1 MARPGLIARK
11 GKYPMRNVLV
21 AAVMLSLSL
30 VLPAAAASC
39 PGTVVFQDLF
49 KTPNPALDLTAYAA
63 SKIAIQGGKA
73 EVAFLQTGYSRNEEY
88 AGTQYGDATVCAT
101 FNTLKTDKAETQV
114 VGIIFW
120 ATDYSNFYA
129 LEVEPAS
136 GTMAL
141 AQLVSNAWT
150 FPIAW
155 TANAAIVKTM
165 GAANV
170 LQVRTKGSAVTL
182 LINGLA
188 VGSYTGTPPAGGGV
202 VGFTVST
209 SSTSL
214 STLDVTDFM
223 VAVP

>member
-1 MARPGLIARK
+1 
-11 GKYPMRNVLV
+11 MRNVL
-21 AAVMLSLSL
+21 AAAAFMLSLSL
-30 VLPAAAASC
+30 VLPAAAATC

-49 KTPNPALDLTAYAA
+49 KTPNPALDLSAYAA
-63 SKIAIQGGKA
+63 SKIAIQAGKA
-73 EVAFLQTGYSRNEEY
+73 EITFLQSGYSRNEEY
-88 AGTQYGDATVCAT
+88 VGTQYGDATVCAT

-129 LEVEPAS
+129 LEVEPAN

-141 AQLVSNAWT
+141 AQLASSAWT

-165 GAANV
+165 GAANT
-170 LQVRTKGSAVTL
+170 LQVRTKGNAITL

-202 VGFTVST
+202 VGFTVSP
-209 SSTSL
+209 SNTSL
-214 STLDVTDFM
+214 STLDVTDFV

>member
-1 MARPGLIARK
+1 
-11 GKYPMRNVLV
+11 MRSELA
-21 AAVMLSLSL
+21 AAVMLSLSFA
-30 VLPAAAASC
+30 LPAAAATC

-49 KTPNPALDLTAYAA
+49 KTPNPALDLATYAA
-63 SKIAIQGGKA
+63 SKLAIQGGKA
-73 EVAFLQTGYSRNEEY
+73 EVTFLQTGYSRNAEY
-88 AGTQYGDATVCAT
+88 VGTQYGDANVCAT
-101 FNTLKTDKAETQV
+101 FATAKTDKAETQV

-129 LEVEPAS
+129 LEVEPAN

-141 AQLVSNAWT
+141 AQLVSTGWT

-170 LQVRTKGSAVTL
+170 LQVRTKGNGVTL

-202 VGFTVST
+202 VGFTVS
-209 SSTSL
+209 SSGTSL
-214 STLDVTDFM
+214 STLDVTDFT
-223 VAVP
+223 VGVP

>member
-1 MARPGLIARK
+1 
-11 GKYPMRNVLV
+11 MRNVSA
-21 AAVMLSLSL
+21 AAVVLSLSL
-30 VLPAAAASC
+30 TLPAAAATC

-49 KTPNPALDLTAYAA
+49 KTPNPALDITAYTA

-73 EVAFLQTGYSRNEEY
+73 EATFLQSGYSRNEEY
-88 AGTQYGDATVCAT
+88 VGTQYGDATVCAT
-101 FNTLKTDKAETQV
+101 FSTLKTDKAESQT

-129 LEVEPAS
+129 FEIEPAS

-141 AQLVSNAWT
+141 AKLSSAAWT

-165 GAANV
+165 GAANT
-170 LQVRTKGSAVTL
+170 LQVRTKGNAVTL

-202 VGFTVST
+202 VGFTVSPST
-209 SSTSL
+209 TSL
-214 STLDVTDFM
+214 STLDTTDFT

>member
-1 MARPGLIARK
+1 
-11 GKYPMRNVLV
+11 MRNMLGAV
-21 AAVMLSLSL
+21 VMLSLSL
-30 VLPAAAASC
+30 VLPAAAATC

-73 EVAFLQTGYSRNEEY
+73 EVTFLQSGYSRNAEY
-88 AGTQYGDATVCAT
+88 VGTQYGDANICAT
-101 FNTLKTDKAETQV
+101 LSTLKTDKAETQI

-129 LEVEPAS
+129 LEVEPAN

-141 AQLVSNAWT
+141 AQMVSNAWS

-165 GAANV
+165 GAANT
-170 LQVRTKGSAVTL
+170 LQVRTKGNAVTL

-202 VGFTVST
+202 VGFTVS
-209 SSTSL
+209 SSGTSL
-214 STLDVTDFM
+214 STLDVTDFT

>member
-165 GAANV
+165 GAANT
-170 LQVRTKGSAVTL
+170 LQVRTKGTAITL

-202 VGFTVST
+202 VGFTLSPST
-209 SSTSL
+209 TSL
-214 STLDVTDFM
+214 STLDATEFT

>member
-1 MARPGLIARK
+1 
-11 GKYPMRNVLV
+11 MRNAL
-21 AAVMLSLSL
+21 AAAAMLSLSW
-30 VLPAAAASC
+30 VLPAAAATC

-49 KTPNPALDLTAYAA
+49 KTPNPALDITAYAA

-73 EVAFLQTGYSRNEEY
+73 EATFLQSGYSRNEEY
-88 AGTQYGDATVCAT
+88 VGTQYGDATVCAT

-129 LEVEPAS
+129 FEVEPAN

-141 AQLVSNAWT
+141 AQLSSSAWS

-165 GAANV
+165 GAANT
-170 LQVRTKGSAVTL
+170 LQVRTKGTSITL

-202 VGFTVST
+202 VGFTLSPST
-209 SSTSL
+209 TSL
-214 STLDVTDFM
+214 STLDATEFT